1 MRILIVEDNPSV
13 RRMMVSFLSR
23 VADEIRECGDGA
35 EAVAA
40 YSQWRPD
47 WVLMDIKMGDVDG
60 LTATGRIKAQF
71 PEAKIVI
78 VTNHDDED
86 LRQAAD
92 EAGACAYVLK
102 QNLLDLKGLLR
113 EA

>member
-23 VADEIRECGDGA
+23 VADDIKECADGG
-35 EAVAA
+35 EALAA
-40 YSQWRPD
+40 YSKWKPD
-47 WVLMDIKMGDVDG
+47 WVLMDIKMGEVDG
-60 LTATGRIKAQF
+60 LTATRQIKAQF
-71 PEAKIVI
+71 PDAKIII

-86 LRQAAD
+86 LKQAAG
-92 EAGACAYVLK
+92 EAGAYAYVLK

-113 EA
+113 QA